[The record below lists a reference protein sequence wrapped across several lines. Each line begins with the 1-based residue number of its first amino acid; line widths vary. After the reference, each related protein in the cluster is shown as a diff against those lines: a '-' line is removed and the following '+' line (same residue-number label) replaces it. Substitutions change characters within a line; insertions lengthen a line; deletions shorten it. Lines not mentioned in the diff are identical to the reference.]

1 MSFLVQKIL
10 LFFDF
15 FHKKKII
22 KELKKL
28 KLDGSF
34 KVILDVGAHEGESIE
49 FFLKNLKVSH
59 IYSFEPSEFTFKILL
74 RNCEN
79 IKNKFKN
86 TQICLENIAIGSLT
100 KDVEL
105 NYLNETSSSTLRD
118 LNIKS
123 KYFKKK
129 EQYFGKLLN
138 KKIKVKQV
146 NFKEYLEKNNIIKI
160 DLLKIDTEGYE
171 LEVLRGLKDYISKVS
186 IILFEHHYDNMIVK
200 NYTFSDI
207 HNLLKNNGFNKFYKV
222 KMPFRKSFDYIYVKK

>member
-146 NFKEYLEKNNIIKI
+146 NFKEYLKKNNIIKI